1 MPERHERVLVR
12 WHCAKVKGHAELKI
26 ETPRVKTLSYDFP
39 KLHHSKTNSFCA
51 NVHLRQSFWK
61 TVKVTKRSCDV
72 TPRSKYHKSKGHPW
86 SPCASNLVQFWLL
99 FTKLRHFERNGT
111 RHFSLIGHHLESVSR
126 TIPIFK
132 HTLAPSEKWP
142 TQVIS
147 VWFGNFAFFLSSY
160 RVNIAR
166 CNLCA
171 RAKVKGHIKL
181 KIEGNTSVGKLVEPF
196 QIW

>member
-26 ETPRVKTLSYDFP
+26 EKPRVKTLSYDVP

-72 TPRSKYHKSKGHPW
+72 TPWSKKSKGHPW
-86 SPCASNLVQFWLL
+86 SLCASNLVQ
-99 FTKLRHFERNGT
+99 LRHFERNGT
-111 RHFSLIGHHLESVSR
+111 RHFSLIGRHLESVSR
-126 TIPIFK
+126 TIPVFK
-132 HTLAPSEKWP
+132 HTLAPSGKWP
-142 TQVIS
+142 TQEILVR
-147 VWFGNFAFFLSSY
+147 FGPFLSSY

-181 KIEGNTSVGKLVEPF
+181 KIEENTSVGKLVEPF